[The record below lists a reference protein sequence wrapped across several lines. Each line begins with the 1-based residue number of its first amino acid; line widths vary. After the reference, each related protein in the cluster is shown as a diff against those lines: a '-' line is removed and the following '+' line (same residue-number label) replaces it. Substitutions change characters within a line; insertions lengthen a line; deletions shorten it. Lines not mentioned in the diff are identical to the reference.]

1 MAKEVLRMENI
12 EKEFPGVKALKNA
25 FLNLYEGE
33 VLGLI
38 GENGAGKSTLMNILG
53 GIYRPDAGKIYIDG
67 AEVSFK
73 NVFDSQRQGI
83 AFIHQELALVSHMT
97 VGENIFLGRQL
108 KKYGFISQ
116 FMMNEEAKKYLSM
129 VGLDISPK
137 TIVGD
142 LSVGQQQMVEIA
154 KALSINAKIIVMD
167 EPTSSLSEKEV
178 QILFDTVRKL
188 KSQGVSIIYISH
200 KMEEIFELT
209 DRIIVMRDGNYVG
222 TKITRETNREELIPM
237 MVGRELKNY
246 YVRTYNKIGEP
257 VLKVKDISV
266 EGKVYNCGFEVKK
279 GEILG
284 FYGLI
289 GAGRSELMEAIIGLL
304 PQKSGEV
311 YINGQQYKNLTPLKS
326 KRLGIVLVPED
337 RKLKGLI
344 LKNTISFN
352 ITITV
357 LEKIINKLRVNKNV
371 QKRIVDDSIK
381 SLSIKTPSERQRV
394 MNLSGGNQQK
404 VVLAKWLATNPGILI
419 LDEPT
424 RGIDVGAK
432 AEIYKIINE
441 LAAQGIAVIMVSS
454 ELPEL
459 INMCDR
465 IIVVREGRI
474 AGEVMKEEFDQG
486 NILRL
491 AMGGV

>member
-53 GIYRPDAGKIYIDG
+53 GIFKPDAGKIYIDG
-67 AEVSFK
+67 EEVSFK
-73 NVFDSQRQGI
+73 NVFDSQRKGI

-108 KKYGFISQ
+108 KKYGFVSQ
-116 FMMNEEAKKYLSM
+116 SMMNEEAKKYLSM

-154 KALSINAKIIVMD
+154 KALSLNAKIIVMD

-188 KSQGVSIIYISH
+188 KAKGVSIIYISH

-222 TKITRETNREELIPM
+222 TKITKETNREELIHM

-246 YVRTYNKIGEP
+246 YVRTYNEIGEP
-257 VLKVKDISV
+257 VLEVKDISV
-266 EGKVYNCGFEVKK
+266 EGKVYNCGFEVRK
-279 GEILG
+279 GEIVG

-357 LEKIINKLRVNKNV
+357 LEKIINKLRVHKNI
-371 QKRIVDDSIK
+371 QRQIVDNSIK
-381 SLSIKTPSERQRV
+381 SLSIKTPSEKQRV

-404 VVLAKWLATNPGILI
+404 VVLAKWLATNPSILI

-424 RGIDVGAK
+424 RGIDIGAK
-432 AEIYKIINE
+432 AEIYKIIND

-465 IIVVREGRI
+465 IIVVRQGRI
-474 AGEVMKEEFDQG
+474 AGEVMKEEFDQS

>member
-1 MAKEVLRMENI
+1 
-12 EKEFPGVKALKNA
+12 
-25 FLNLYEGE
+25 
-33 VLGLI
+33 
-38 GENGAGKSTLMNILG
+38 
-53 GIYRPDAGKIYIDG
+53 
-67 AEVSFK
+67 
-73 NVFDSQRQGI
+73 
-83 AFIHQELALVSHMT
+83 
-97 VGENIFLGRQL
+97 
-108 KKYGFISQ
+108 
-116 FMMNEEAKKYLSM
+116 MMNEEAKKYLSM

-311 YINGQQYKNLTPLKS
+311 YINGQQYKNLTPL
-326 KRLGIVLVPED
+326 
-337 RKLKGLI
+337 
-344 LKNTISFN
+344 
-352 ITITV
+352 
-357 LEKIINKLRVNKNV
+357 
-371 QKRIVDDSIK
+371 
-381 SLSIKTPSERQRV
+381 
-394 MNLSGGNQQK
+394 
-404 VVLAKWLATNPGILI
+404 
-419 LDEPT
+419 
-424 RGIDVGAK
+424 
-432 AEIYKIINE
+432 
-441 LAAQGIAVIMVSS
+441 
-454 ELPEL
+454 
-459 INMCDR
+459 
-465 IIVVREGRI
+465 
-474 AGEVMKEEFDQG
+474 
-486 NILRL
+486 
-491 AMGGV
+491 